1 MSDGVADTGLAV
13 SGADVRDAAALLS
26 GKAVH
31 TPLLRSDALDAATGA
46 RVWLKP
52 EVLQITGSFKFRGAY
67 NKLARI
73 PDAARP
79 RGVVA
84 WSSGNHAQGVAEAA
98 RRLSMPAAIVMPADA
113 PAMKVANTRAL
124 GGEVV
129 FYDRATEDREAIA
142 RALCAERGATLVP
155 SYDDTLIIAGQ
166 GTVGLEIGRQARDA
180 GQAIDMAFVC
190 CSGGGLATGTALGLW
205 ETFPDAAVYTVEPA
219 GFDDFARS
227 LAAGDRVRNART
239 GGSACD
245 ALLAPT
251 PGDITFPLG
260 KKVLAGGLCV
270 TDQEAFAAM
279 RFAFTHLKLVVEPGG
294 AVALA
299 AALTGKLD
307 IRGRTVAVVLSG
319 GNVDPDLFARV
330 LAG

>member
-1 MSDGVADTGLAV
+1 MAPGTMVGVD
-13 SGADVRDAAALLS
+13 DVRDAARLLA
-26 GKAVH
+26 GHAVR
-31 TPLLRSDALDAATGA
+31 TPLLRNDVLDAASGA

-73 PDAARP
+73 AKADRP

-98 RRLSMPAAIVMPADA
+98 RRLGMPAVIVMPSDA
-113 PAMKVANTRAL
+113 PALKVSNTRTL
-124 GGEVV
+124 GADVV
-129 FYDRATEDREAIA
+129 FYDRETEDREAIA
-142 RALCAERGATLVP
+142 RAICADRRATLVP
-155 SYDDTLIIAGQ
+155 SYDDPHIIAGQ
-166 GTVGLEIGRQARDA
+166 GTAGLEIGEQAQDL
-180 GQAIDMAFVC
+180 GEVIEMAVAC
-190 CSGGGLATGTALGLW
+190 CSGGGLATGVALGLKAG
-205 ETFPDAAVYTVEPA
+205 FPDARVYTAEPK

-227 LAAGDRVRNART
+227 LAAGERVRNARA

-251 PGDITFPLG
+251 PGDVTFPLG
-260 KKVLAGGLCV
+260 QRVLAGGV
-270 TDQEAFAAM
+270 AVSDDEAFAAM
-279 RFAFTHLKLVVEPGG
+279 RFAFTHLKLVLEPGG

-299 AALTGKLD
+299 AVLTGRLD
-307 IRGRTVAVVLSG
+307 VKGRTVAVVLSG
-319 GNVDPDLFARV
+319 GNVDPELYARV

>member
-1 MSDGVADTGLAV
+1 MDTGLAV
-13 SGADVRDAAALLS
+13 TGADVRDAAALLA
-26 GKAVH
+26 GKAVA

-46 RVWLKP
+46 RVLLKP
-52 EVLQITGSFKFRGAY
+52 EVLQVTGSFKFRGAY

-73 PDAARP
+73 PEADRP

-98 RRLSMPAAIVMPADA
+98 RRLNMPAVIVMPADA

-129 FYDRATEDREAIA
+129 FYDRASEDREAIA
-142 RALCAERGATLVP
+142 KAICAARGATLVP
-155 SYDDTLIIAGQ
+155 SYDDPLIIAGQ
-166 GTVGLEIGRQARDA
+166 GTVGLEIGIHAKNA
-180 GQAIDMAFVC
+180 GETVDIALVC
-190 CSGGGLATGTALGLW
+190 CSGGGLATGTALGLR
-205 ETFPDAAVYTVEPA
+205 ETFPDTAVYTVEPA

-227 LAAGDRVRNART
+227 LAAGGRVRNART
-239 GGSACD
+239 SGSACD

-260 KKVLAGGLCV
+260 TRVLAGGLAV
-270 TDQEAFAAM
+270 TDAEAFAAM

-299 AALTGKLD
+299 AALSGKLD

>member
-1 MSDGVADTGLAV
+1 MDLGLAV
-13 SGADVRDAAALLS
+13 TGADVRDAAALLA
-26 GKAVH
+26 GKAVA

-46 RVWLKP
+46 RVLLKP
-52 EVLQITGSFKFRGAY
+52 EVLQVTGSFKFRGAY

-73 PDAARP
+73 PEADRP

-98 RRLSMPAAIVMPADA
+98 RRLGMPAVIVMPADA

-142 RALCAERGATLVP
+142 KAICAARGATLVP
-155 SYDDTLIIAGQ
+155 SYDDPLIIVGQ
-166 GTVGLEIGRQARDA
+166 GTVGLEIGLQAKSA
-180 GQAIDMAFVC
+180 GHAVDTALVC
-190 CSGGGLATGTALGLW
+190 CSGGGLATGTALGLR

-227 LAAGDRVRNART
+227 LAAGDRVRNERT
-239 GGSACD
+239 SGSACD

-260 KKVLAGGLCV
+260 TRVLAGGLAV
-270 TDQEAFAAM
+270 TDAEAFAAM

-299 AALTGKLD
+299 AALSGKLD